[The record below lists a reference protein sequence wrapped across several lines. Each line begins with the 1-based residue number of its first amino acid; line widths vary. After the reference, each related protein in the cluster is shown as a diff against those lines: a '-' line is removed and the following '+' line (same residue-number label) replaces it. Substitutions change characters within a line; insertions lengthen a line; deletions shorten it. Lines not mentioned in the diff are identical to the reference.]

1 MLCKGYLGGVSAP
14 DTGGLQANRRHER
27 RERRG
32 TPMISIHSSSTTLSV
47 TAGLWAAAVG
57 SAIMLT
63 YELNRPL
70 HEAGAAA
77 HGITPLVAALLAA
90 GWMGLA
96 GALAGAPWR
105 RRRHVLAPVQAKY
118 L

>member
-1 MLCKGYLGGVSAP
+1 MTSF
-14 DTGGLQANRRHER
+14 DH
-27 RERRG
+27 
-32 TPMISIHSSSTTLSV
+32 TTALSV

-77 HGITPLVAALLAA
+77 HGITPFVAALLAA
-90 GWMGLA
+90 GWIGLA
-96 GALAGAPWR
+96 GAL
-105 RRRHVLAPVQAKY
+105 HVLVPTQA
-118 L
+118 

>member
-1 MLCKGYLGGVSAP
+1 
-14 DTGGLQANRRHER
+14 
-27 RERRG
+27 
-32 TPMISIHSSSTTLSV
+32 MISFNNTAALRV

-77 HGITPLVAALLAA
+77 HGITPFVAALLAA
-90 GWMGLA
+90 GWIGLA
-96 GALAGAPWR
+96 GAFFGGPWS
-105 RRRHVLAPVQAKY
+105 RRRHVLAPVPAEV